1 MLVYYEANLCGVA
14 VRVKRVV
21 PYELNEY
28 LLDERR
34 ELFGN
39 WPILG
44 SLIW

>member
-1 MLVYYEANLCGVA
+1 MLACCEANLCGVA
-14 VRVKRVV
+14 IWVERMV